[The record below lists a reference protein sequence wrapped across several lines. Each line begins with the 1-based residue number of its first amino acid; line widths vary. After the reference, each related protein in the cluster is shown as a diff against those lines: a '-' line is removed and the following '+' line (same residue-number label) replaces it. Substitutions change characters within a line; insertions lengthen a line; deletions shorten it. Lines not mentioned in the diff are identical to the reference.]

1 LVDAVRTLEGSCEM
15 DSSAR
20 AVFPPAASLTRV
32 DSLGGSESP
41 GSTLGTCMGLA
52 GVGVPPDFEG
62 DGTGFKELVGVD
74 KPLVALG
81 STHVSSLIP
90 ETMSWLG

>member
-1 LVDAVRTLEGSCEM
+1 
-15 DSSAR
+15 
-20 AVFPPAASLTRV
+20 
-32 DSLGGSESP
+32 
-41 GSTLGTCMGLA
+41 MGLA